1 MPARIAT
8 QNFKSGSLLRVKSVA
23 GGPARI
29 ATQNFKSGHISVK
42 KRSLSSRSGGLLS
55 LLKTVF
61 LIVFLVFVL
70 GSGWKVYG
78 AWRDRTWTSGGRI
91 TVVVAAAHPR
101 VYSFSPQDESII
113 YFDIPKDTQFEVAGN
128 YGEWLAGSL
137 WGLGEQ
143 EKKRGVILQDSVQTN
158 LGIPVDAW
166 VDSRGEDIFEA
177 RAIRAIP
184 ALFKA
189 LKTETLSTNLTF
201 FDRLSL
207 VWGIGRVGQLS
218 RRELDLKREGVLAKT
233 VLSDGVPGYLVSPE
247 KTTLVLDVLRDERV
261 FLEAKTLKVTNAS
274 GSVGQ
279 AAQVSRIVSVL
290 GLRVISVETDK
301 SGYSGVCLVRG
312 TTQNIKSLAASRL
325 AQIFGCDFDENSPDG
340 PVSLELIIGDA
351 FSDRF

>member
-1 MPARIAT
+1 LGGV
-8 QNFKSGSLLRVKSVA
+8 FSV
-23 GGPARI
+23 
-29 ATQNFKSGHISVK
+29 
-42 KRSLSSRSGGLLS
+42 
-55 LLKTVF
+55 LKTLFWVVLLL
-61 LIVFLVFVL
+61 LIAGF
-70 GSGWKVYG
+70 GWKMYR

-91 TVVVAAAHPR
+91 TVVVASENPR

-137 WGLGEQ
+137 WALGEQ
-143 EKKRGVILQDSVQTN
+143 EKKRGMILQDSVQTN

-166 VDSRGEDIFEA
+166 VDSRGEGIFEA
-177 RAIRAIP
+177 RSLSVIP

-218 RRELDLKREGVLAKT
+218 RRELNLTREGALDKT
-233 VLSDGVPGYLVSPE
+233 VLSDGVPGYVVSPE

-261 FLEAKTLKVTNAS
+261 FLEAVTLKITNAS
-274 GSVGQ
+274 GSTGQ

-290 GLRVISVETDK
+290 GLRVISVETEK
-301 SGYSGVCLVRG
+301 VGYSGVCLVRG
-312 TTQNIKSLAASRL
+312 TGEHIKTMAASRL
-325 AQIFGCDFDENSPDG
+325 VQVFGCSLEEGDPDG
-340 PVSLELIIGDA
+340 PVSLELIIGSG
-351 FSDRF
+351 FSGRF